1 MATEQQ
7 AERNGAK
14 EKASSGST
22 PPWAELRER
31 LGLTGVPDELLRLAL
46 SHPSWTDEQGLPSNE
61 CNQRLEFLGDAVLGM
76 IVSEHLYRTLP
87 GSTEGTL
94 TRMKSEAVKRDSLA
108 SVARRLGLSE
118 FVLLGPQERASGGHR
133 KPSILADCV
142 EALIGAVYLACGL
155 DKAREF
161 VVTHLAERLE
171 AREGDRYPIDP
182 KSELQELVQAYGQE
196 LPQYV
201 TVSQE
206 GPPHARVF
214 EVEVRHLG
222 EPLARGRGSSKQ
234 RAQQEAAR
242 AALERR
248 KEWLPKLKGTAR

>member
-1 MATEQQ
+1 MATGEQTGQ
-7 AERNGAK
+7 NGSK
-14 EKASSGST
+14 EKAHGGPK
-22 PPWAELRER
+22 PPWGELRER
-31 LGLTGVPDELLRLAL
+31 LGLNDVPDDLLRLAL
-46 SHPSWTDEQGLPSNE
+46 SHPSWTDEQGLPAHE

-76 IVSEHLYRTLP
+76 IASEHLYRTLP

-108 SVARRLGLSE
+108 SVARRLGLSD

-142 EALIGAVYLACGL
+142 EALIGAIYLACGL
-155 DKAREF
+155 ERAREF
-161 VVTHLAERLE
+161 ILSHLGDRLK
-171 AREGDRYPIDP
+171 APKDDRYPLDP
-182 KSELQELVQAYGQE
+182 KSELQELVQAHGQE

-206 GPPHARVF
+206 GPAHARVF
-214 EVEVRHLG
+214 EVEVRYAG
-222 EPLARGRGSSKQ
+222 EALARGRGSSKQ

-248 KEWLPKLKGTAR
+248 EEWLPKLKGTAP

>member
-1 MATEQQ
+1 MTTGQQ
-7 AERNGAK
+7 ADQNSGK
-14 EKASSGST
+14 DKARGSAR
-22 PPWAELRER
+22 PPWSELRER
-31 LGLTGVPDELLRLAL
+31 LGLEDVPDDLLRLAL
-46 SHPSWTDEQGLPSNE
+46 SHRSWTDEQGLPPHE

-76 IVSEHLYRTLP
+76 IASEQLYRTLP
-87 GSTEGTL
+87 ASPEGTL

-108 SVARRLGLSE
+108 SVARRLGLSD

-142 EALIGAVYLACGL
+142 EALIGAIYLACGL
-155 DKAREF
+155 ERAREF
-161 VVTHLAERLE
+161 ILAHLADRLK
-171 AREGDRYPIDP
+171 APEGDRYPLDP

-206 GPPHARVF
+206 GPAHARVF
-214 EVEVRHLG
+214 EVEVRYLG

-248 KEWLPKLKGTAR
+248 EEWLPKLKGAAQ